1 MGTGRRGRLA
11 RLRHGRVSRYCL
23 AHAQCPAI
31 CVPPATLA
39 GALPDWS
46 FRHRELTF
54 ERVIGEWQDD
64 RRGQ

>member
-1 MGTGRRGRLA
+1 
-11 RLRHGRVSRYCL
+11 VSRYCL